1 MNIIIFDEN
10 PWQSAL
16 WLDDVR
22 KSKFILEAAQ
32 MLSTA
37 IRFNDPFG
45 TLPVYK
51 AAYVFHPCTKWV
63 RSSREN
69 FGWCLAWMK
78 ALGEQ
83 KGGCLGKIKDRPCSV
98 DHRSNTHRSL
108 GLVDSFETYYHQGR
122 FKQDKRTPFAN
133 CARNLERGV
142 DFSHV
147 SDVPSAYR
155 LYMVE
160 RWKEKTVPLTWR
172 WGEQPAWRN
181 QA

>member
-1 MNIIIFDEN
+1 MNIIIFDED

-37 IRFNDPFG
+37 VRFNDPFT

-51 AAYVFHPCTKWV
+51 AAYISHPCTKWV
-63 RSSREN
+63 RASREN
-69 FGWCLAWMK
+69 FQWCLDWME
-78 ALGEQ
+78 ALGKQ
-83 KGGCLGKIKDRPCSV
+83 KGGNHK
-98 DHRSNTHRSL
+98 SL
-108 GLVDSFETYYHQGR
+108 SLLPHFRTYLEGGAFR
-122 FKQDKRTPFAN
+122 QDKRTPFAN

-142 DFSHV
+142 DFSKV
-147 SDVPSAYR
+147 EDTCLAYR

-160 RWKEKTVPLTWR
+160 RWKETNITLSWR
-172 WGEQPAWRN
+172 WGEKPEWRSE
-181 QA
+181 

>member
-1 MNIIIFDEN
+1 MNLFVFDHD

-22 KSKFILEAAQ
+22 KNKMILEAAQ

-51 AAYVFHPCTKWV
+51 AAYVSHPCTKWV

-69 FGWCLAWMK
+69 FGWCLTWMK

-83 KGGCLGKIKDRPCSV
+83 KKG
-98 DHRSNTHRSL
+98 THKSL
-108 GLVDSFETYYHQGR
+108 DLVDSFENYYHQGK
-122 FKQDKRTPFAN
+122 FKQDQQTPFAN

-172 WGEQPAWRN
+172 WGEQPVWHSS
-181 QA
+181 